1 MSFSKSTHANNKG
14 QALVE
19 MAFVLFLLIV
29 LLIGIVELG
38 RAMYTKNMLNN
49 AARAGARAAV
59 VTSPLI
65 DLPRS
70 YPSYNTTDNIYN
82 NIFGSLFYVNK
93 SLVIATVCVADS
105 SGACITKTPAASGDP
120 IKVSITYSGFN
131 YVIPSLFGPT
141 GLLPLANT
149 FTGSATM
156 RYE

>member
-1 MSFSKSTHANNKG
+1 MSIPESKLTKNKG

-19 MAFVLFLLIV
+19 TALVLMILVV
-29 LLIGIVELG
+29 LVFGIVELG
-38 RAMYTKNMLNN
+38 RAMYTKNTLNN

-65 DLPRS
+65 NLPRS

-82 NIFGSLFYVNK
+82 NIFGSLFYVDK
-93 SLVIATVCVADS
+93 SSITATVCVADS
-105 SGACITKTPAASGDP
+105 SGACTANTPAASGDP
-120 IKVSITYSGFN
+120 IKVSITYSGFI

-141 GLLPLANT
+141 GLIPLTST